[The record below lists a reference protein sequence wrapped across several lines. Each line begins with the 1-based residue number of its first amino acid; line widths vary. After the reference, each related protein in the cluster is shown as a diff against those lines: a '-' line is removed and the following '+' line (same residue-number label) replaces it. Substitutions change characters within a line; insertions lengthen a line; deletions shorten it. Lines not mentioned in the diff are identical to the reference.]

1 MKSSQKHIVFV
12 ISVALVIA
20 TLVAY
25 EPIRHNGFVNYDDN
39 GYIVYNKEVQSGI
52 TWESLGQAFTKP
64 HLYMWHPLTT
74 ISHMLDYEFF
84 GLNPTGHHLVSVT
97 IHIVNVLLVFGIF
110 RSLGGPIWLS
120 AFIAGVFALHP
131 IQVESVAWASERK
144 SVMSGLFWLLTM
156 AAYIHYARRPRLSRY
171 LLVLA
176 IFGFCILT
184 KPVVVTLPFALL
196 LLDYWPLERIG
207 GQKTST
213 LSFGDGRTFAK
224 GGEDKKQSKPI
235 RHPSFVGGPAFQKAS
250 VGWLITE
257 KIPLLA
263 MSAFLG
269 VMTIIMQASGG
280 IVPTLD
286 KLPLEY
292 RAANVFFSYIKYIS
306 KTIWPSGLAICYP
319 YSRETLSDV
328 PIVICIILF
337 VLLTAAGI
345 YAGRRRKYA
354 VVGWLWYVGTLVP
367 VIGFVQSG
375 AQGMANRYMYIP
387 MLGLLMIIGW
397 TAKDFISGRPRAK
410 TAAAVMGVLML
421 LSLLI
426 LTRMQVRY
434 WENSLTLFGHDIEV
448 TKDNVLAENGYG
460 CALSDVGLLDEAQ
473 KHLQNALRISPV
485 YSEARN
491 NLAKV
496 YLKKGMLNEAIACF
510 NEIISHNDAT
520 ADIYYN
526 LAAALEMQKK
536 YDEAIKYYAKSLE
549 LNPQDPAA
557 NKRMAIILLAAGRT
571 NEAVGYAKH
580 ACELTGDKDAEC
592 LDTLA
597 SAFAA
602 AGKFDEAVRIAEKA
616 LNAARIAG
624 QENLIVDIRKRIEFY
639 QAGIRDREK

>member
-1 MKSSQKHIVFV
+1 M
-12 ISVALVIA
+12 A
-20 TLVAY
+20 TLAAY
-25 EPIRHNGFVNYDDN
+25 EPIRHNGFVDYDDT
-39 GYIVYNKEVQSGI
+39 GYILDNAQVKSGI

-110 RSLGGPIWLS
+110 RSFGGPIWLS

-144 SVMSGLFWLLTM
+144 TVLSGLFWLLTM

-176 IFGFCILT
+176 VFGLCIMT
-184 KPVVVTLPFALL
+184 KPVVATLPFALL

-207 GQKTST
+207 GQKTPAS
-213 LSFGDGRTFAK
+213 SSGDGRDLAK
-224 GGEDKKQSKPI
+224 GGEDRRQNKAT
-235 RHPSFVGGPAFQKAS
+235 RCPSCIGGLAFQKAS
-250 VGWLITE
+250 MGWLITE
-257 KIPLLA
+257 KIPLLV
-263 MSAFLG
+263 MSAFLC
-269 VMTIIMQASGG
+269 VMTIIMQTSGG
-280 IVPTLD
+280 IVPTLER
-286 KLPLEY
+286 LPLEY
-292 RAANVFFSYIKYIS
+292 RVANMFFSYIKYII
-306 KTIWPSGLAICYP
+306 KTIWPSGLVICYP
-319 YSRETLSDV
+319 HPRAILSDV
-328 PIVICIILF
+328 PVVICIILF
-337 VLLTAAGI
+337 MLLTAAGI

-354 VVGWLWYVGTLVP
+354 AVGWLWYVGTLVS
-367 VIGFVQSG
+367 VIGLVQSG

-397 TAKDFISGRPRAK
+397 TAKDFIAGRPRAK
-410 TAAAVMGVLML
+410 TAAVVMGVLVL

-448 TKDNVLAENGYG
+448 TKDNILAENGYG
-460 CALSDVGLLDEAQ
+460 CALSELGLVDEAQ
-473 KHLQNALRISPV
+473 KHLQNALRISPA

-510 NEIISHNDAT
+510 NEIISRNDAT
-520 ADIYYN
+520 ADMYYN
-526 LAAALEMQKK
+526 LAAVLEMQKK

-549 LNPQDPAA
+549 MNPEDPAA
-557 NKRMAIILLAAGRT
+557 NKRMGIALLAAGKI
-571 NEAVGYAKH
+571 NEAIGYAKR

-592 LDTLA
+592 LDALA

-602 AGKFDEAVRIAEKA
+602 AGKFGEAARIAEKA
-616 LNAARIAG
+616 LNAARISG
-624 QENLIVDIRKRIEFY
+624 RKNLIADIQKQIELY
-639 QAGIRDREK
+639 QAGMRDRQK

>member
-1 MKSSQKHIVFV
+1 MATEQKDRRILFF
-12 ISVALVIA
+12 ISAALVAA

-39 GYIVYNKEVQSGI
+39 AYIVYNQEVQSGI

-64 HLYMWHPLTT
+64 HSFMWHPLTT
-74 ISHMLDYEFF
+74 ISHMLDYELF
-84 GLNPTGHHLVSVT
+84 GLNPTGHHLVSLT

-110 RSLGGPIWLS
+110 RSLGGAIWLS

-131 IQVESVAWASERK
+131 IQVESVAWAAERK

-176 IFGFCILT
+176 IFGLCIMT

-207 GQKTST
+207 ERRLAKTE
-213 LSFGDGRTFAK
+213 DGR
-224 GGEDKKQSKPI
+224 E
-235 RHPSFVGGPAFQKAS
+235 RQK
-250 VGWLITE
+250 VTLKWLIIE

-263 MSAFLG
+263 LSAFLC

-280 IVPTLD
+280 IVPTLGR
-286 KLPLEY
+286 LPLEY
-292 RAANVFFSYIKYIS
+292 RVANAFFSYIKYIS

-328 PIVICIILF
+328 PVVICVVLF
-337 VLLTAAGI
+337 MLLTAACI

-354 VVGWLWYVGTLVP
+354 AAGWLWYVGILVP
-367 VIGFVQSG
+367 VIGLIQSG

-397 TAKDFISGRPRAK
+397 TAKDFTAGRPRAK
-410 TAAAVMGVLML
+410 TAAAVMGVLVL

-448 TKDNVLAENGYG
+448 TKENALAENSYG
-460 CALSDVGLLDEAQ
+460 CALSELGLADEAE
-473 KHLQNALRISPV
+473 KHFQNALRISPI

-491 NLAKV
+491 NLANV

-510 NEIISHNDAT
+510 NEIIKRNDAT
-520 ADIYYN
+520 ADMYYN
-526 LAAALEMQKK
+526 FAAAIEMQKK

-549 LNPQDPAA
+549 MNPKDPAA
-557 NKRMAIILLAAGRT
+557 NKRMGIALLAAGKT
-571 NEAVGYAKH
+571 SEALGYAKL
-580 ACELTGDKDAEC
+580 ACELTEDKDAEC
-592 LDTLA
+592 LDVLS

-602 AGKFDEAVRIAEKA
+602 AGKFDEAVKIAEKA
-616 LNAARIAG
+616 LNIAKSSGSEDLAG
-624 QENLIVDIRKRIEFY
+624 QIQKRIKIYE
-639 QAGIRDREK
+639 AGQPYREQ

>member
-1 MKSSQKHIVFV
+1 MKSGQKHIVFV
-12 ISVALVIA
+12 VSAALVIA
-20 TLVAY
+20 TLIAY

-39 GYIVYNKEVQSGI
+39 AYIVYNQQVQSGI
-52 TWESLGQAFTKP
+52 TWQSLGQAFTKP
-64 HLYMWHPLTT
+64 HSFMWHPLTT
-74 ISHMLDYEFF
+74 ISHMLDYELF
-84 GLNPTGHHLVSVT
+84 GLNPLGHHLVSVA

-110 RSLGGPIWLS
+110 SSLGGPIWLS

-131 IQVESVAWASERK
+131 IQVESVAWAAERK
-144 SVMSGLFWLLTM
+144 TVLSGLFWLLTM

-176 IFGFCILT
+176 VFGFCILT

-207 GQKTST
+207 GPG
-213 LSFGDGRTFAK
+213 FAIAAPGR
-224 GGEDKKQSKPI
+224 
-235 RHPSFVGGPAFQKAS
+235 QKAS
-250 VGWLITE
+250 LKWLIIE

-263 MSAFLG
+263 MSAFLC
-269 VMTIIMQASGG
+269 VMTIIMQAKGG
-280 IVPTLD
+280 IVPTLG

-292 RAANVFFSYIKYIS
+292 RVANTFFSYIKYII
-306 KTIWPSGLAICYP
+306 KTIWPSGLAVCYP
-319 YSRETLSDV
+319 YSRATLSDV
-328 PIVICIILF
+328 SVVLCIILF
-337 VLLTAAGI
+337 MLLTAACI

-354 VVGWLWYVGTLVP
+354 AAGWLWYVGTLVP
-367 VIGFVQSG
+367 VIGLVQSG

-397 TAKDFISGRPRAK
+397 TAKDFIAGRPRAK
-410 TAAAVMGVLML
+410 TAAAVMGVLVL

-448 TKDNVLAENGYG
+448 TKDNVLAENSYG
-460 CALSDVGLLDEAQ
+460 CALSELGLVDEAE
-473 KHLQNALRISPV
+473 KHFQNALRISPA

-491 NLAKV
+491 NLANV

-510 NEIISHNDAT
+510 NEIIRRNEAT

-549 LNPQDPAA
+549 LNPEDPAA
-557 NKRMAIILLAAGRT
+557 NKRMGIALLAAGRT
-571 NEAVGYAKH
+571 NEAIGYAKH

-592 LDTLA
+592 LDALA
-597 SAFAA
+597 SVFAA
-602 AGKFDEAVRIAEKA
+602 AGKFDEAARIAEKA
-616 LNAARIAG
+616 LIAARISG
-624 QENLIVDIRKRIEFY
+624 RENLIVDIQKRMELY
-639 QAGIRDREK
+639 QAHQQYRQK